1 MGLLD
6 KLFKSQRDIAKDEIL
21 EVNWHPLTRLEQLDE
36 IDKESKEQPVAIF
49 KHSTSC
55 GISNMVL
62 RRFESA
68 IKKEGEG
75 VTKLYFLD
83 LLSNREISNAI
94 AQKWGVRHESPQ
106 LLLIRSEKVV
116 DHASH
121 AAISAATVRR
131 ST

>member
-6 KLFKSQRDIAKDEIL
+6 KLFKSQRDIAKEEIK
-21 EVNWHPLTRLEQLDE
+21 EVNWHPLTRLEQLDQ
-36 IDKESKEQPVAIF
+36 INKESREQPVAIF

-55 GISNMVL
+55 GISNLVL

-68 IKKEGEG
+68 IINKGEG
-75 VTKLYFLD
+75 TTKLYFLD
-83 LLSNREISNAI
+83 LLSNRDVSNAV
-94 AQKWGVRHESPQ
+94 AQKWSIPHESPQ
-106 LLLIRSEKVV
+106 LLIIRSEKVV

-121 AAISAATVRR
+121 ASISASSVRS